1 MVYFSGQR
9 IRNTGFIYKQW
20 ITMLVG
26 NILNNV
32 WTEYESL
39 LSVNITCNAY
49 NYSHLAYDIFDE
61 KLTYFGFPQTTR
73 F

>member
-39 LSVNITCNAY
+39 LSVNITCNV
-49 NYSHLAYDIFDE
+49 
-61 KLTYFGFPQTTR
+61 
-73 F
+73 